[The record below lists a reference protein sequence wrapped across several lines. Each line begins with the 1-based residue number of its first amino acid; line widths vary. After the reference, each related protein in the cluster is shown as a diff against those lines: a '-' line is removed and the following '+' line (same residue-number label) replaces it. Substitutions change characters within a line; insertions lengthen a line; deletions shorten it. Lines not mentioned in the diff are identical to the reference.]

1 MDLTALKSVG
11 VVATRLYLKLYDQA
25 PNALDVNLFAMTVNR
40 PTRQKNLSLEWWDA
54 FPMMRKWIGDRQT
67 FPAYKSKIE
76 VTIEPYEASF
86 KLDMRE
92 IDLDGDRSLINSA
105 QQLGTQFSDAFING
119 RFNAAFAP
127 IRTNAITTYDNQNL
141 FDTDHVHPDGVTFS
155 NIIDISADA
164 RISDRAV
171 SGSPTALEA
180 QAELEA
186 AIQTLQ
192 LNRLRNVSVV
202 RLTRAPLVV
211 VVRSF
216 GVWKG
221 YNELLTRETLA
232 VAGGTQRN
240 NWLNSFELVYDNAPV
255 SGTENMVDV
264 ILNEPNGPRP
274 TVFVP
279 ARNPG
284 PLEMD
289 DKWMFERKEM
299 WYGSDADYGF
309 AAALPHPIVR
319 IQE

>member
-1 MDLTALKSVG
+1 MDMTALKSVG
-11 VVATRLYLKLYDQA
+11 VVATRLYLSLYDRA
-25 PNALDVNLFAMTVNR
+25 ANALDVNLFAMTVNR
-40 PTRQKNLSLEWWDA
+40 TTRQKTLYLEWWDA

-67 FPAYKSKIE
+67 FPAFKSKIE
-76 VTIEPYEASF
+76 VTVEPYEASF

-92 IDLDGDRSLINSA
+92 IDLDGDRSLITSA
-105 QQLGTQFSDAFING
+105 QDLGTQFSNAFING
-119 RFNAAFAP
+119 RFNFAFAP

-141 FDTDHVHPDGVTFS
+141 FDTDHVHPDGETFS
-155 NIIDISADA
+155 NIIDISDDA
-164 RISDRAV
+164 RIANRAV
-171 SGSPTALEA
+171 SGFPTALEA
-180 QAELEA
+180 QAELQA

-192 LNRLRNVSVV
+192 QNRLRNVSVV
-202 RLTRAPLVV
+202 KLTRPPLVV

-221 YNELLTRETLA
+221 YNDLLTLDTIA

-240 NWLNSFELVYDNAPV
+240 TWLNSFELVYDNEPV

-299 WYGSDADYGF
+299 WYGADADYGF